1 MDSPTGAQGIKTAAE
16 ERAMPDP
23 IERAAIALYD
33 RFTHEGMDR
42 RVFMARLTR
51 IAGSAAAASALLG
64 SIACHAE
71 AAPQVSA
78 DDRRIRGRTIE
89 WEARAGRHYRGY
101 SVEPAEAN
109 GRPPLVIVV
118 HENRG
123 LNEHIRDVARRLAIA
138 GFSALAPD
146 FLSTAGGTPDNDED
160 RARTMIGALDLGEI
174 AADGAATIQ
183 WHASRADGS
192 RKVGCV
198 GFCWGGGLT
207 DRLAVASGA
216 ALKAAVPFYGPAP
229 DPTEAPRVQAAM
241 LIILA
246 GLDNRVNGTARPWAE
261 ALRAAGK
268 DVTVHEYPNV
278 DHAFHNDTS
287 AARYNEEAAQAA
299 WAETIAFFRRHLR

>member
-1 MDSPTGAQGIKTAAE
+1 MD
-16 ERAMPDP
+16 ERSL
-23 IERAAIALYD
+23 RAAIELYD

-42 RVFMARLTR
+42 RLFMRKLTR
-51 IAGSAAAASALLG
+51 IAGGAAAASALMT
-64 SIACHAE
+64 SIACHAQ
-71 AAPQVSA
+71 ATPQVAA
-78 DDRRIRGRTIE
+78 DDARVRGRTIE
-89 WEARAGRHYRGY
+89 WEPRPGRHYRGY
-101 SVEPAEAN
+101 SAEPAQIR

-123 LNEHIRDVARRLAIA
+123 LNDHIRDVARRLAVA

-146 FLSTAGGTPDNDED
+146 FLSTSGGTPDNDED
-160 RARTMIGALDLGEI
+160 RARTMIGALDLAEI

-183 WHASRADGS
+183 WHASPAGGS
-192 RKVGCV
+192 RKLGCV
-198 GFCWGGGLT
+198 GFCWGGGMT
-207 DRLAVASGA
+207 DRLAVAAGP

-229 DPTEAPRVQAAM
+229 DPAEAPRVQAAM

-268 DVTVHEYPNV
+268 DVTVHEFPGV

-287 AARYNEEAAQAA
+287 AARYNQAAAQAA
-299 WAETIAFFRRHLR
+299 WAETLAFFRQRLR